1 MGFTVQ
7 HYENVNS
14 SNGACWAVVLDHEHI
29 LFVGTYRQ
37 CEDWLDLNEAVEM
50 TNRTTRGSR
59 VWSSMGDCRSEVKQW
74 FHALVRILNLRRV
87 GKRAVSFLSGEAGH
101 SGAVES
107 IALAVMLCG
116 LYVGSMFVVRTMTWD
131 RVQLYR
137 NVLRGSI
144 TGHMSSSTKHGGRLV
159 ETSNDGLEIACDLA
173 QSP

>member
-7 HYENVNS
+7 RYENVNS

-50 TNRTTRGSR
+50 TNRTTRGSNF
-59 VWSSMGDCRSEVKQW
+59 WSSAGNCRGKVKQW
-74 FHALVRILNLRRV
+74 FHALVRMCNLRDS

-101 SGAVES
+101 TGAVES
-107 IALAVMLCG
+107 IALAVLLCM

-131 RVQLYR
+131 RTQFYR
-137 NVLRGSI
+137 SVLRASI
-144 TGHMSSSTKHGGRLV
+144 AGHMSSTKDVKRHV
-159 ETSNDGLEIACDLA
+159 ETSSDGLEIACDLA